1 MTGPQAER
9 ASTAVELTV
18 ATPEGVLFRLP
29 LAGPASRLYAMLLD
43 IVIVLGVVNGLGLL
57 VYWLFAK
64 APGFGVMVITLAEF
78 AIGFAYSAVLEGFWN
93 GQTIGK
99 RLFHLR
105 VIDQTGLPLRIEQAW
120 VRNLMRVVD
129 ALPFA
134 YLVGGISVLSSPV
147 MQRFGDRVAGTLVV
161 RQTPIALPGEEF
173 WTVQKYNS
181 FMEYPTIAMRLRR
194 AAKPELAALIQD
206 ALRRRN
212 ELATYSRREIYRDLA
227 MYLQTE
233 VCPFPDELVE
243 RLSDEQYLINASG
256 ILFQDQRRRE
266 FKGSNLQQRSQSV
279 TVRS

>member
-1 MTGPQAER
+1 MTDTQLTQ
-9 ASTAVELTV
+9 ASTTVELTI

-43 IVIVLGVVNGLGLL
+43 AVIVLATANGIGLL
-57 VYWLFAK
+57 VYWIFAK
-64 APGFGVMVITLAEF
+64 VPGFGVMVITLAEF
-78 AIGFAYSAVLEGFWN
+78 ALGFAYGALLEGFWN

-134 YLVGGISVLSSPV
+134 YLVGGISALSNPL

-161 RQTPIALPGEEF
+161 RQTPLVAPGEES
-173 WTVQKYNS
+173 WTRQKYNS
-181 FMEYPTIAMRLRR
+181 FMNYPAIAMKLRR
-194 AAKPELAALIQD
+194 AATPELASLIQD

-212 ELATYSRREIYRDLA
+212 ELAAYARREIYRELA
-227 MYLQTE
+227 TYLQSE
-233 VCPFPDELVE
+233 ISAFPDELVE
-243 RLSDEQYLINASG
+243 MLSDEQYLINAAG
-256 ILFQDQRRRE
+256 VLFGDQRLTR
-266 FKGSNLQQRSQSV
+266 V
-279 TVRS
+279 HP